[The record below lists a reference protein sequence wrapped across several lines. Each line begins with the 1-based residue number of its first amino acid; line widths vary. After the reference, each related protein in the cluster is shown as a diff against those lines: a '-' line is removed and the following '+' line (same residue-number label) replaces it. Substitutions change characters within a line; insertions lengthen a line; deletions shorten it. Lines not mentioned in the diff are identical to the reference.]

1 MKKVLVFL
9 SAGAM
14 LFAAPK
20 TVISKL
26 ETVVQTKEYAGS
38 VYSHDETMIATRVM
52 GYIKSIKVEE
62 GDRVK
67 KGDLLFEV
75 DPSDIESMQA
85 QAEAGL
91 ISAKGLYLDAQR
103 DYDRFDEL
111 FKKGVVPER
120 DFEKMK
126 LNLELREQ
134 GLKMAEAGLAQ
145 ARAQSKYASVR
156 SPIDGIVV
164 AKMAKVAE
172 MAAPGH
178 PVLVLSSTEN
188 LRVRAMVQESE
199 IGQISAGDKA
209 KIFIGSI
216 NKTIRSEV
224 SSVVP
229 SGDAATHSYM
239 IRLNLPQTAGLLPG
253 MYAKVSLE
261 SKAKNAVVL
270 PISTITNRSGIV
282 GVFSLDGG
290 VARFIPVVIKAKLGD
305 RVEVDGV
312 MANLQIIDYPTN
324 AIQDGK
330 IVE

>member
-1 MKKVLVFL
+1 MKKIVIFIAVA
-9 SAGAM
+9 SA
-14 LFAAPK
+14 LIAAPK
-20 TVISKL
+20 TVVAKKEQI
-26 ETVVQTKEYAGS
+26 VQTKEYAGS

-67 KGDLLFEV
+67 VGDLLFEV

-103 DYDRFDEL
+103 DYDRFKDL
-111 FKKGVVPER
+111 FDKGVVPER

-134 GLKMAEAGLAQ
+134 GLKMAEAALAQ
-145 ARAQSKYASVR
+145 AKAQSKYASVR

-199 IGQISAGDKA
+199 IGQIKAGDKA
-209 KIFIGSI
+209 TVYIGSI
-216 NKTIRSEV
+216 NKTIKSEV

-229 SGDAATHSYM
+229 SADAATHSYM
-239 IRLNLPQTAGLLPG
+239 IRVNLPKTDGLLPG
-253 MYAKVSLE
+253 MYAKVSLDIR
-261 SKAKNAVVL
+261 SDDGVAL
-270 PISTITNRSGIV
+270 PISTVTNRGGIV
-282 GVFSLDGG
+282 GVFALEGN
-290 VARFIPVVIKAKLGD
+290 VARFLPVTIKAKLGD
-305 RVEVDGV
+305 RVEVGGV
-312 MANLQIIDYPTN
+312 LENMHIIDYPTQ
-324 AIQDGK
+324 AIQDGRS
-330 IVE
+330 VE